1 MRDISPQSRWPPL
14 AWFTPAAALFVVAD
28 QADQHIGNSVL
39 LGAPLDE
46 TAHVLTALLV
56 IWALGGVA
64 DRFLLPALVTSVA
77 VDLDHLPRDLG
88 QTWLT
93 AGTPRPYTHSL
104 LTIAVVL
111 SVAALAKSRRES
123 AIGVALG
130 LVVHFWRDLAEPG
143 TGVALLWPL
152 SSASISLPHAS
163 YLGVMAVAIAAG
175 LVRAVRYRP
184 NEAVR
189 EGHQEP
195 DHASARSA
203 ASILR
208 RDC

>member
-1 MRDISPQSRWPPL
+1 MRDISFQSRWPPL
-14 AWFTPAAALFVVAD
+14 AWFAAAAGLFVFAD
-28 QADQHIGNSVL
+28 QADQHIGTSVL

-64 DRFLLPALVTSVA
+64 CRFLLPALVASVA
-77 VDLDHLPRDLG
+77 IDLDHVPRDLG

-93 AGTPRPYTHSL
+93 DGTPRPYTHSL

-111 SVAALAKSRRES
+111 LVAALAKRRREI

-130 LVVHFWRDLAEPG
+130 LVIHFWRDLAEPG

-152 SSASISLPHAS
+152 SSVSFSLPHAS
-163 YLGVMAVAIAAG
+163 YLVVMAVTIVAG
-175 LVRAVRYRP
+175 LVRAVRRRP
-184 NEAVR
+184 SEGGR
-189 EGHQEP
+189 ERRQEP
-195 DHASARSA
+195 DDASARSG
-203 ASILR
+203 ASSLGR
-208 RDC
+208 GS